1 MNKSNPSRREDDKKP
16 RKPRIAKSENT
27 GPKKN
32 ERAGKPFKVRSTTD
46 YSETKPAK
54 EGNFDKFKKKP
65 EAPRNTEDRPNR
77 RFSSKD
83 FDSSDRKPYRDDNKS
98 DFKRGP
104 KKDFDST
111 DRKPYRDDNKSDFKR
126 GPKKDFEST
135 DRKPYRDDSKS
146 DFKRGPKKDFESTD
160 RKPYREDNKSDFKK
174 SNASANSFEKRNAN
188 PVEKKGRLDNK
199 EYKARKP
206 KTDDRSNERIS
217 RTVGNTERRSTI
229 KKEIPKEN
237 TYDQKRAERAASQD
251 NPTEIYEKI
260 NFSGWEEEAKEPKE
274 PRAPRPKR
282 VKEET
287 ADFEIAPIKK
297 PRKLKSEMGE
307 LPYERKPL
315 KKAVIPTAPKK
326 KEKTFADDGLTRLNK
341 YIANAGVCS
350 RRKAD
355 ELIESGAVMVNDEL
369 IKELGYK
376 VKDTDKITF
385 QGKVLK
391 RQKLTYILLNKP
403 KDYITTLDDPME
415 RRTVMELIK
424 STTNER
430 VYPVGRLDRNT
441 TGLLLMTNDGD
452 LADVLSHPRNKVKK
466 LYEVELDKS
475 LSPSDFDKIK
485 KGVELEDGEAE
496 VDELSYV
503 EGKSKKHIGIGIHIG
518 RNRIVRRIFESLGYT
533 IVRLDRVI
541 YAGLTKLDLSRGR
554 CRFLTQEE
562 IIHLKHLN
570 KY

>member
-16 RKPRIAKSENT
+16 RKPRIAKSEHS

-46 YSETKPAK
+46 YSETKPTK

-77 RFSSKD
+77 RFSPKD
-83 FDSSDRKPYRDDNKS
+83 FDASDRKPYRDDNKS

-104 KKDFDST
+104 KKDFDAS

-126 GPKKDFEST
+126 GPKKDFDAS
-135 DRKPYRDDSKS
+135 DRKPYRD
-146 DFKRGPKKDFESTD
+146 
-160 RKPYREDNKSDFKK
+160 DNKSDFKK
-174 SNASANSFEKRNAN
+174 SASSANSFERRNAN
-188 PVEKKGRLDNK
+188 PVDKKGRLDNK

-287 ADFEIAPIKK
+287 ADFDVAPIKK

-315 KKAVIPTAPKK
+315 KKAIIPTAPKK

>member
-16 RKPRIAKSENT
+16 RKPRIAKSEHS

-46 YSETKPAK
+46 FTEAKNTK

-65 EAPRNTEDRPNR
+65 DAPRNSDERPNR
-77 RFSSKD
+77 RFSPKD
-83 FDSSDRKPYRDDNKS
+83 FE
-98 DFKRGP
+98 
-104 KKDFDST
+104 ST

-135 DRKPYRDDSKS
+135 DRKPYRDESKS
-146 DFKRGPKKDFESTD
+146 DFKRGPKKDFESSD
-160 RKPYREDNKSDFKK
+160 RKPYRDDNKSDFKK

-260 NFSGWEEEAKEPKE
+260 NFSGWEEEVKEPKE

-307 LPYERKPL
+307 LPYERKAL
-315 KKAVIPTAPKK
+315 KKAVIPTTPQKK
-326 KEKTFADDGLTRLNK
+326 VKTFADDGLTRLNK

-369 IKELGYK
+369 VKELGYK

>member
-16 RKPRIAKSENT
+16 RKPRIVKSEHS

-46 YSETKPAK
+46 FTETKPTK

-65 EAPRNTEDRPNR
+65 EAPRNTDERPNR
-77 RFSSKD
+77 RFSPKD
-83 FDSSDRKPYRDDNKS
+83 FDSS
-98 DFKRGP
+98 
-104 KKDFDST
+104 
-111 DRKPYRDDNKSDFKR
+111 
-126 GPKKDFEST
+126 

-146 DFKRGPKKDFESTD
+146 DFKRGPKKDFESSD
-160 RKPYREDNKSDFKK
+160 RKPYRDDSKSDFKK
-174 SNASANSFEKRNAN
+174 GNASANSFEKRNSN

-260 NFSGWEEEAKEPKE
+260 NFSGWEEEVKEPKE

-287 ADFEIAPIKK
+287 TDFDVAPIKK

-307 LPYERKPL
+307 LPYERKAL
-315 KKAVIPTAPKK
+315 KKAVIPTTPQKK
-326 KEKTFADDGLTRLNK
+326 VKTFADDGLTRLNK

-369 IKELGYK
+369 VKELGYK

>member
-46 YSETKPAK
+46 YSETKPSK

-65 EAPRNTEDRPNR
+65 EAPRNSEDRPNR

-83 FDSSDRKPYRDDNKS
+83 FESSDRKPFRDDSKSDFKRGPKKDFDSSDRKPYREDNKS

-104 KKDFDST
+104 KKDFDSS
-111 DRKPYRDDNKSDFKR
+111 DRKPF
-126 GPKKDFEST
+126 
-135 DRKPYRDDSKS
+135 
-146 DFKRGPKKDFESTD
+146 
-160 RKPYREDNKSDFKK
+160 REDNKSDFKK
-174 SNASANSFEKRNAN
+174 SASSANSFERRNAN
-188 PVEKKGRLDNK
+188 PVDKKGRLDNK

>member
-16 RKPRIAKSENT
+16 RKPRIAKSEHS

-46 YSETKPAK
+46 FTEAKNTK

-65 EAPRNTEDRPNR
+65 DAPRNSDERPNR
-77 RFSSKD
+77 RFSPKD
-83 FDSSDRKPYRDDNKS
+83 FESSDRKPYRDDS
-98 DFKRGP
+98 
-104 KKDFDST
+104 
-111 DRKPYRDDNKSDFKR
+111 KSDFKR

-146 DFKRGPKKDFESTD
+146 DFKRGPKKDFESSD
-160 RKPYREDNKSDFKK
+160 RKPYRDDSKSDFKRGPKKDFESTDRKAYRDDSKSDFKK

-237 TYDQKRAERAASQD
+237 TYDQKRAERAASLD

-260 NFSGWEEEAKEPKE
+260 NFSGWEEEVKEPKE

-307 LPYERKPL
+307 LPYERKAL
-315 KKAVIPTAPKK
+315 KKA
-326 KEKTFADDGLTRLNK
+326 D
-341 YIANAGVCS
+341 
-350 RRKAD
+350 
-355 ELIESGAVMVNDEL
+355 
-369 IKELGYK
+369 
-376 VKDTDKITF
+376 
-385 QGKVLK
+385 
-391 RQKLTYILLNKP
+391 
-403 KDYITTLDDPME
+403 
-415 RRTVMELIK
+415 
-424 STTNER
+424 
-430 VYPVGRLDRNT
+430 
-441 TGLLLMTNDGD
+441 
-452 LADVLSHPRNKVKK
+452 
-466 LYEVELDKS
+466 
-475 LSPSDFDKIK
+475 
-485 KGVELEDGEAE
+485 
-496 VDELSYV
+496 
-503 EGKSKKHIGIGIHIG
+503 
-518 RNRIVRRIFESLGYT
+518 
-533 IVRLDRVI
+533 
-541 YAGLTKLDLSRGR
+541 
-554 CRFLTQEE
+554 
-562 IIHLKHLN
+562 
-570 KY
+570 

>member
-46 YSETKPAK
+46 YSETKPTK

-104 KKDFDST
+104 KKDFDSS
-111 DRKPYRDDNKSDFKR
+111 DRKPYREDSKSDFKR

-326 KEKTFADDGLTRLNK
+326 KEK
-341 YIANAGVCS
+341 
-350 RRKAD
+350 
-355 ELIESGAVMVNDEL
+355 
-369 IKELGYK
+369 
-376 VKDTDKITF
+376 DTDKITF

-541 YAGLTKLDLSRGR
+541 YAGFRKYFLDAASAP
-554 CRFLTQEE
+554 
-562 IIHLKHLN
+562 
-570 KY
+570 

>member
-16 RKPRIAKSENT
+16 RKPRIAKSEHS

-46 YSETKPAK
+46 YSETKPTK

-65 EAPRNTEDRPNR
+65 EAPRNTDERPNR
-77 RFSSKD
+77 RFS
-83 FDSSDRKPYRDDNKS
+83 P
-98 DFKRGP
+98 
-104 KKDFDST
+104 
-111 DRKPYRDDNKSDFKR
+111 
-126 GPKKDFEST
+126 KDFEST

-160 RKPYREDNKSDFKK
+160 RKPYRDDNKSDFKRGPKKDIDTSERGPKKDFDSSDRKPYRDDSKSDYKK

-260 NFSGWEEEAKEPKE
+260 NFSGWEEELKEPKE

-307 LPYERKPL
+307 LPYERKAL
-315 KKAVIPTAPKK
+315 KKAVIPTTPQKK
-326 KEKTFADDGLTRLNK
+326 VKTFADDGLTRLNK

-369 IKELGYK
+369 VKELGYK

>member
-16 RKPRIAKSENT
+16 RKPRIVKSEHS

-46 YSETKPAK
+46 FTETKPTK

-65 EAPRNTEDRPNR
+65 EAPRNTDERPNR
-77 RFSSKD
+77 RFSPKD
-83 FDSSDRKPYRDDNKS
+83 FDSSDRKPYRDD
-98 DFKRGP
+98 
-104 KKDFDST
+104 
-111 DRKPYRDDNKSDFKR
+111 
-126 GPKKDFEST
+126 
-135 DRKPYRDDSKS
+135 SKS
-146 DFKRGPKKDFESTD
+146 DFKKG
-160 RKPYREDNKSDFKK
+160 
-174 SNASANSFEKRNAN
+174 NASANSFEKRNSN

-260 NFSGWEEEAKEPKE
+260 NFSGWEEEVKEPKE

-287 ADFEIAPIKK
+287 TDFDVAPIKK

-307 LPYERKPL
+307 LPYERKAL
-315 KKAVIPTAPKK
+315 KKAVIPTTPQKK
-326 KEKTFADDGLTRLNK
+326 VKTFADDGLTRLNK

-369 IKELGYK
+369 VKELGYK

>member
-16 RKPRIAKSENT
+16 RKPRIAKSEHS

-46 YSETKPAK
+46 YSETKPTK

-65 EAPRNTEDRPNR
+65 EAPRNTDERPNR
-77 RFSSKD
+77 RFS
-83 FDSSDRKPYRDDNKS
+83 P
-98 DFKRGP
+98 
-104 KKDFDST
+104 
-111 DRKPYRDDNKSDFKR
+111 
-126 GPKKDFEST
+126 KDFEST

-160 RKPYREDNKSDFKK
+160 RKPYRDDNKSDFKRGPKKDFDTSERGPKKDFDSSDRKPYRDDSKSDYKK

-260 NFSGWEEEAKEPKE
+260 NFSGWEEELKEPKE

-307 LPYERKPL
+307 LPYERKAL
-315 KKAVIPTAPKK
+315 KKAVIPTTPQKK
-326 KEKTFADDGLTRLNK
+326 VKTFADDGLTRLNK

-369 IKELGYK
+369 VKELGYK

>member
-16 RKPRIAKSENT
+16 RKPRIAKSEHS

-46 YSETKPAK
+46 FTEAKNTK

-65 EAPRNTEDRPNR
+65 DAPRNSDERPNR
-77 RFSSKD
+77 RFSPKD
-83 FDSSDRKPYRDDNKS
+83 FE
-98 DFKRGP
+98 
-104 KKDFDST
+104 ST

-135 DRKPYRDDSKS
+135 DRKPYRDDS
-146 DFKRGPKKDFESTD
+146 
-160 RKPYREDNKSDFKK
+160 KSDFKK

-260 NFSGWEEEAKEPKE
+260 NFSGWEEEVKEPKE

-282 VKEET
+282 VKEE
-287 ADFEIAPIKK
+287 ASDFEIAPIKK

-315 KKAVIPTAPKK
+315 KKAVIPTTPQKK
-326 KEKTFADDGLTRLNK
+326 VKTFADDGLTRLNK

-355 ELIESGAVMVNDEL
+355 ELIESGAVTVNDEL
-369 IKELGYK
+369 VKELGYK

>member
-16 RKPRIAKSENT
+16 RKPRISKDAHS

-32 ERAGKPFKVRSTTD
+32 ERAGKPFKVRSTSD
-46 YSETKPAK
+46 YSENNSAKPD
-54 EGNFDKFKKKP
+54 GNFDKFKRTP
-65 EAPRNTEDRPNR
+65 APTRNSEDRPNR
-77 RFSSKD
+77 RFSAK
-83 FDSSDRKPYRDDNKS
+83 
-98 DFKRGP
+98 
-104 KKDFDST
+104 
-111 DRKPYRDDNKSDFKR
+111 
-126 GPKKDFEST
+126 
-135 DRKPYRDDSKS
+135 DDSFRNSEDRPNRRFNAKDGAPRNS
-146 DFKRGPKKDFESTD
+146 EDRPNRRFNAKEEFEPKTKRTFNED
-160 RKPYREDNKSDFKK
+160 KPTDFKK
-174 SNASANSFEKRNAN
+174 STKSANSFERRNAS
-188 PVEKKGRLDNK
+188 PVEKKGRIDNK
-199 EYKARKP
+199 EYKSRKP
-206 KTDDRSNERIS
+206 KTDDRNSDRIS
-217 RTVGNTERRSTI
+217 RTVGNTERRSI
-229 KKEIPKEN
+229 VKKELPKEN
-237 TYDQKRAERAASQD
+237 NYDQKRAERAASID
-251 NPTEIYEKI
+251 SPTEIYERI
-260 NFSGWEEEAKEPKE
+260 EFSGWEEEAKQPRE
-274 PRAPRPKR
+274 PRAPRAKR
-282 VKEET
+282 VKEDEDLT
-287 ADFEIAPIKK
+287 PAPIKK
-297 PRKLKSEMGE
+297 PRKLKSEVGE

-315 KKAVIPTAPKK
+315 KKAIIPTTPKK
-326 KEKTFADDGLTRLNK
+326 KEKTFADDGLIRLNK
-341 YIANAGVCS
+341 YIANAGICS

-369 IKELGYK
+369 VKELGYK
-376 VKDTDKITF
+376 VKDSDKITF

-415 RRTVMELIK
+415 RRTVIELIK

-441 TGLLLMTNDGD
+441 TGLLLMTNDGE

-554 CRFLTQEE
+554 CRFLTPEE

>member
-16 RKPRIAKSENT
+16 RKPRIAKSEHS

-46 YSETKPAK
+46 YSETKPTK

-83 FDSSDRKPYRDDNKS
+83 FDSSDRKL
-98 DFKRGP
+98 
-104 KKDFDST
+104 
-111 DRKPYRDDNKSDFKR
+111 
-126 GPKKDFEST
+126 
-135 DRKPYRDDSKS
+135 YRDDSKS
-146 DFKRGPKKDFESTD
+146 DFKRGPKKDFESTG
-160 RKPYREDNKSDFKK
+160 RKPYRDDSKSDFKK
-174 SNASANSFEKRNAN
+174 SASSANSFEKRNAN
-188 PVEKKGRLDNK
+188 PVEKKGRIDNK

-206 KTDDRSNERIS
+206 KTDDHSNERIS

-260 NFSGWEEEAKEPKE
+260 NFSGWEEEVKEPKE

-287 ADFEIAPIKK
+287 AAFDVAPIKK

-315 KKAVIPTAPKK
+315 KKAVIPSTPQKK
-326 KEKTFADDGLTRLNK
+326 VKTFADDGLTRLNK

-541 YAGLTKLDLSRGR
+541 YAGLTKLDLTRGR

-562 IIHLKHLN
+562 VIHLKHLN

>member
-16 RKPRIAKSENT
+16 RKPRIAKSEHS

-46 YSETKPAK
+46 YSETKPTK

-65 EAPRNTEDRPNR
+65 EAPRNTDERPNR
-77 RFSSKD
+77 RFS
-83 FDSSDRKPYRDDNKS
+83 P
-98 DFKRGP
+98 
-104 KKDFDST
+104 
-111 DRKPYRDDNKSDFKR
+111 
-126 GPKKDFEST
+126 KDFEST

-160 RKPYREDNKSDFKK
+160 RKPYRDDNKSDFKRGPKKDFDTSERGPKKDFDSSDRKPYRDDSKSDYKK

-217 RTVGNTERRSTI
+217 RTVGNTDRRSTI

-260 NFSGWEEEAKEPKE
+260 NFSGWEEELKEPKE

-307 LPYERKPL
+307 LPYERKAL
-315 KKAVIPTAPKK
+315 KKAVIPTTPQKK
-326 KEKTFADDGLTRLNK
+326 VKTFADDGLTRLNK

-369 IKELGYK
+369 VKELGYK

>member
-16 RKPRIAKSENT
+16 RKPRIAKSEHS

-46 YSETKPAK
+46 YSETKPTK

-83 FDSSDRKPYRDDNKS
+83 FDSSDRKPYRDD
-98 DFKRGP
+98 
-104 KKDFDST
+104 
-111 DRKPYRDDNKSDFKR
+111 
-126 GPKKDFEST
+126 
-135 DRKPYRDDSKS
+135 SKS
-146 DFKRGPKKDFESTD
+146 DFKRGPKKDFESSD
-160 RKPYREDNKSDFKK
+160 RKPYRDDSKSDFKK
-174 SNASANSFEKRNAN
+174 SASSANSFEKRNAN
-188 PVEKKGRLDNK
+188 PVEKKGRIDNK

-206 KTDDRSNERIS
+206 KTDDHSNDRIS

-251 NPTEIYEKI
+251 NPTEIYERI
-260 NFSGWEEEAKEPKE
+260 EFSGWEEEAKQPRE
-274 PRAPRPKR
+274 PRAPRAKR
-282 VKEET
+282 VKEDENLT
-287 ADFEIAPIKK
+287 PAPIKK

-315 KKAVIPTAPKK
+315 KKAVIPTTPQKK
-326 KEKTFADDGLTRLNK
+326 VKTFADDGLTRLNK

-554 CRFLTQEE
+554 CRFLTPEE

>member
-16 RKPRIAKSENT
+16 RKPRIAKSEHS

-46 YSETKPAK
+46 YSETKPTK

-77 RFSSKD
+77 RFSPKD
-83 FDSSDRKPYRDDNKS
+83 FDAS
-98 DFKRGP
+98 
-104 KKDFDST
+104 

-135 DRKPYRDDSKS
+135 DRKPYRDD
-146 DFKRGPKKDFESTD
+146 
-160 RKPYREDNKSDFKK
+160 NKSDFKK
-174 SNASANSFEKRNAN
+174 SASSANSFERRNAN
-188 PVEKKGRLDNK
+188 PVDKKGRLDNK

-287 ADFEIAPIKK
+287 ADFDVAPIKK

-315 KKAVIPTAPKK
+315 KKAIIPTAPKK

>member
-16 RKPRIAKSENT
+16 RKPRIAKSEHS

-46 YSETKPAK
+46 FTEAKNTK

-65 EAPRNTEDRPNR
+65 DAPRNSDERPNR
-77 RFSSKD
+77 RFSPKD
-83 FDSSDRKPYRDDNKS
+83 FESS
-98 DFKRGP
+98 
-104 KKDFDST
+104 

-135 DRKPYRDDSKS
+135 DRKPYRDESKS

-160 RKPYREDNKSDFKK
+160 RKPYRDDNKSDFKK

-260 NFSGWEEEAKEPKE
+260 NFSGWEEEVKEPKE

-307 LPYERKPL
+307 LPYERKAL
-315 KKAVIPTAPKK
+315 KKAVIPTTPQKK
-326 KEKTFADDGLTRLNK
+326 VKTFADDGLTRLNK

-369 IKELGYK
+369 VKELGYK